1 MKRREFIRNAAPAIV
16 APALLNGFTVKAF
29 GASPFLDALTA
40 ATAVTDHVVVMIQ
53 LSGGNDGLNMVIPID
68 QYSNLAN
75 ARSNILIPSNKV
87 LALSGSS
94 LTGLHP
100 SMTGLQNLYNNGKL
114 KIVQGV
120 SYPSPSFSHFRAT
133 DIWTSASDS
142 NQTLSSGW
150 MGRYLGTEYPNF
162 PLGYPNITMPD
173 PLAIQIGSS
182 VSPAFMGPAVSMG
195 MAISNPQSYYTIAN
209 NVQAAPNLSTPSGKE
224 LSYVRTVAKQTES
237 YLSVIKAAATSVPT
251 QGAYPTNNRLGD
263 QLKIVAQLIKGGLKT
278 RMYVVTLGGF
288 DTHSA
293 QVDPTDFSKG
303 AHANLM
309 LQLSDAIKAF
319 MDDCQGLG
327 IGDRVVGMT
336 FSEFGRRIKSNAS
349 GGTDHGSAAPL
360 FVFGNKVDGGKMVG
374 ANPTIGTSVSVNDN
388 VPMQYDFRS
397 VYATI
402 LKHWLC
408 VRPSD
413 LNTIMLKN
421 FQDLGL
427 IQTSASCMPTGI
439 HNANQNAGINII
451 SNYPNPFVSSTTITF
466 TTDGGHTLVQIFDM
480 MGREVATLVN
490 RDYEAGTYT
499 AWFDATGL
507 TPGNYY
513 ARLQNGFKQQVRNMA
528 IVR

>member
-1 MKRREFIRNAAPAIV
+1 MKRRDFIRNAAPVIA
-16 APALLNGFTVKAF
+16 APALLNGYTVKAF

-40 ATAVTDHVVVMIQ
+40 ATANTDHVLVMIQ
-53 LSGGNDGLNMVIPID
+53 LSGGNDGLNMVIPLD
-68 QYSNLAN
+68 QYGNLAN

-87 LALSGSS
+87 LS
-94 LTGLHP
+94 LTGTTATGLHP
-100 SMTGLQNLYNNGKL
+100 SMTGLRTMYNNGKV

-133 DIWTSASDS
+133 DIWTSASDA
-142 NQTLSSGW
+142 NQSLNTGW

-162 PLGYPNITMPD
+162 PAGYPNATMPD

-195 MAISNPQSYYTIAN
+195 MAISNPNSFYNIVN
-209 NVQAAPNLSTPSGKE
+209 NVQDTADLSKPWGKE
-224 LSYVRTVAKQTES
+224 LSYVRTVAKQTQA
-237 YLSVIKAAATSVPT
+237 YLNVIKTAAQSVT
-251 QGAYPTNNRLGD
+251 GQLTYPANNRLAD

-278 RMYVVTLGGF
+278 RMYLVSIGGF

-293 QVDPTDFSKG
+293 QVDPTDFTKG

-319 MDDCQGLG
+319 TDDCQNLG
-327 IGDRVVGMT
+327 VGDRVVGMT

-360 FVFGNKVDGGKMVG
+360 FVFGNKVDGGKIVG
-374 ANPTIGTSVSVNDN
+374 NNPTIAATVSVNDN

-397 VYATI
+397 VYST
-402 LKHWLC
+402 LLSHWLC
-408 VRPSD
+408 VKPSD

-427 IQTSASCMPTGI
+427 IQSSASCMPTGI
-439 HNANQNAGINII
+439 HEANQKAGINLI

-466 TTDGGHTLVQIFDM
+466 TTDGGHTMVQIFDM
-480 MGREVATLVN
+480 MGREITTLVN
-490 RDYEAGTYT
+490 REYEAGTYT

-507 TPGNYY
+507 APGNYY
-513 ARLQNGFKQQVRNMA
+513 ARLQNGFNQQVRNMS